1 METRLV
7 AALVI
12 VGALGA
18 WAVWYLGRVVGI
30 WRRLRGDRI
39 VTCPES
45 GEPALV
51 RIDLAI
57 AVTSDAGSEPAALA
71 SCSRWPEHAGCDQT
85 CAPDAQAAWRSPSA
99 MVRAW
104 AKGRT
109 CVSCGSALVESRLAG
124 HHIALLEPT
133 GMTREWVD
141 IAGDRLP
148 LALATCLP
156 LCWNC
161 HVAATFRRLHPELVT
176 DREEASVRPDA

>member
-51 RIDLAI
+51 RVDLAI

-85 CAPDAQAAWRSPSA
+85 CAADAQAAWRSPSA
-99 MVRAW
+99 MVRA
-104 AKGRT
+104 
-109 CVSCGSALVESRLAG
+109 
-124 HHIALLEPT
+124 
-133 GMTREWVD
+133 
-141 IAGDRLP
+141 
-148 LALATCLP
+148 
-156 LCWNC
+156 
-161 HVAATFRRLHPELVT
+161 
-176 DREEASVRPDA
+176 